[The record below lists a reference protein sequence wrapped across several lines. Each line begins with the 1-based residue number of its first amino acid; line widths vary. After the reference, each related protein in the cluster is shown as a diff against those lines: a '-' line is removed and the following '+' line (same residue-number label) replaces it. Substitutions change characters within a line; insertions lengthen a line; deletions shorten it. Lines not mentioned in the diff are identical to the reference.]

1 MHFIPGVGIDN
12 NPNAGGSATAG
23 AGSESLV
30 RRAAGAA
37 QDPVFQKMKSE
48 FGSNFDFTAPG
59 ANKLQVEYNSN
70 WSHLVR
76 CKSHLK

>member
-1 MHFIPGVGIDN
+1 MRLILGVGIDN

-59 ANKLQVEYNSN
+59 ANKLQVWTAIGRT
-70 WSHLVR
+70 WSHAYID
-76 CKSHLK
+76 S